1 MADSEAGD
9 GGILIPD
16 ICGDSPDWRQLA
28 PGIEMRVL
36 RTCQATG
43 TWAVLYRVEAGTTA
57 SPHMHFGSADSYV
70 IKGKMSAGGGA
81 EAGGKTLS
89 TGDYTYEPN
98 NNRRHDATF
107 FEEDT
112 LFLYFHKG
120 PLAYLD
126 EDGEISSIADW
137 NVIRQMAAEPQD

>member
-1 MADSEAGD
+1 MAGSEAGD
-9 GGILIPD
+9 GGILIRD
-16 ICGDSPDWRQLA
+16 IGGDSPDWRQLA

-43 TWAVLYRVEAGTTA
+43 TWAVLYRVKAGTTA
-57 SPHMHFGSADSYV
+57 AAHMHFGSADSYV
-70 IKGKMSAGGGA
+70 IKGRMVAGG
-81 EAGGKTLS
+81 GGKTLS

-98 NNRRHDATF
+98 NNRRHEATY

-112 LFLYFHKG
+112 LFLYFHHG

-137 NVIRQMAAEPQD
+137 NAIGQFAGDESEPG

>member
-1 MADSEAGD
+1 MPDD
-9 GGILIPD
+9 TGITIRD
-16 ICGDSPDWRQLA
+16 ISGDSPDWRQLA

-70 IKGKMSAGGGA
+70 IKGKMSAG
-81 EAGGKTLS
+81 EKSLS
-89 TGDYTYEPN
+89 TGDYTWEPN
-98 NNRRHDATF
+98 NHRRHEATH

-112 LFLYFHKG
+112 LFLYIHKG

-137 NVIRQMAAEPQD
+137 NAMRQMVEGAGS

>member
-1 MADSEAGD
+1 MADQDAHDS
-9 GGILIPD
+9 GILIRD
-16 ICGDSPDWRQLA
+16 IGGNSSDWRQLA
-28 PGIEMRVL
+28 QGIEMRVL

-43 TWAVLYRVEAGTTA
+43 TWAVLYRVKAGTTA
-57 SPHMHFGSADSYV
+57 SAHMHFGSADSYV
-70 IKGKMSAGGGA
+70 IKGRMSAGGGT

-98 NNRRHDATF
+98 NNRRHDATY

-112 LFLYFHKG
+112 LFLYFHHG

-126 EDGEISSIADW
+126 EAGEISSIADW
-137 NVIRQMAAEPQD
+137 NAMRRIAEGQ